1 MSFMSLLLSK
11 TRPPQMIGFPK
22 IPDKTFPAYP
32 FSSSSF
38 LAIKRHPLQA

>member
-1 MSFMSLLLSK
+1 MRMEFTADSIIM
-11 TRPPQMIGFPK
+11 
-22 IPDKTFPAYP
+22 DPAYP